1 MTSSGYDGPMD
12 NGDFRFSLV
21 IASQTTGQNLP
32 TLPQVAR
39 ELDTVLRDPQLGG
52 CKAALPD
59 GRSLLLDQDTWTT
72 MTAVADAAERAQEGL
87 LILAWIGHGTVRNKD
102 FYVLPHG
109 STEAQLGRPDGPYHL
124 PQQLKE
130 LFVGRSRLGLILLI
144 DACVSGAGVAQAA
157 AEWTSL
163 DQDLRRRF
171 QVLSAA
177 NMDESAWDCSF
188 SRTIAA
194 LLRTGHIALDQH
206 LVCRDLKR
214 AAELAERRQQPALVS
229 LDGLKDDSELWVANN
244 AALTRQS
251 LPVLS
256 GDLDGLRRA
265 LMHFRLTSP
274 LEQVV
279 AASRAHRYVVVRGPA
294 GFGKTTVMGA
304 LTRSEVAPTVV
315 PAGFVH
321 ALRLL
326 QAEETSGG
334 VAQVL
339 ANQLV
344 STVAEFKKARGDFN
358 ERFPPVERANMT
370 EAQQCL
376 LGPLSRL
383 PIHTPVRIA
392 LDGFDQ
398 LSKVPADEMSD
409 LIRLLQ
415 LPRQGGADVRI
426 VVSSRPDA
434 APPPAGCEVV
444 VDAASDKDLQAYL
457 DDMDV
462 QPWLHKAVVA
472 GSEGSWLVASLL
484 ADYAKKEPTLA
495 PHEVPSGLADVYNR
509 IVDKALRGNRYWAA
523 EGSPVK
529 AAFTVLA
536 AAGPGAVLPQALLQ
550 RACQELGAPA
560 MDETELDKC
569 LEPLRTYVARAPAG
583 EGASATMLYGLF
595 HQSLADF
602 LTGSLD
608 SEQGTFRVDV
618 SAGHRA
624 LAISIAALAPADQRT
639 PANSL
644 EPLQDY
650 AQRAEPDHLW
660 HCGEH
665 EQVLHSLKARA
676 SAIPV
681 ENLHRW
687 QRWHHELAGH
697 FGDDDPYT
705 LTTRRQIASWTGDA
719 GHPERAMELFK
730 ELLPDFDQVLGPNHR
745 DTLTVRADI
754 AEWTGETGTAGA
766 AEHAVEL
773 FKELLPDQVRAL
785 GDDDPDTLTT
795 RHNMASWTGET
806 GDTEGALEQLK
817 DLLPDRERVLG
828 ADHHDT
834 LTTQHEIAIYTG
846 RSGEAGRA
854 ADLLTELVPHFERVL
869 GSNHPDTLIAR
880 GGHAGWTG
888 RAGMPA
894 RAVEL
899 FTELLTDFERVLGP
913 DKPDTLITRHNIA
926 YWMYEDGHHEE
937 AMGLWREML
946 PEFVRVFG
954 REHPRTQ
961 TVQWGLARGGGDG
974 THTSG

>member
-1 MTSSGYDGPMD
+1 MTSSEYDGPMG
-12 NGDFRFSLV
+12 NGDLRFSLV
-21 IASQTTGQNLP
+21 IASQATGQNLP
-32 TLPQVAR
+32 TLPQAAR
-39 ELDTVLRDPQLGG
+39 ELDTVLRDPQLGS

-72 MTAVADAAERAQEGL
+72 MTAVADAVERAQEGL
-87 LILAWIGHGTVRNKD
+87 LILAWIGHGTVSNDD

-130 LFVGRSRLGLILLI
+130 LLAGRSRLGLILLI

-171 QVLSAA
+171 QALSAA

-194 LLRTGHIALDQH
+194 LLRTGHIALDRH

-214 AAELAERRQQPALVS
+214 AAELTERRQQPALVS

-244 AALTRQS
+244 AALTQKS

-265 LMHFRLTSP
+265 LMHFRLTPP

-279 AASRAHRYVVVRGPA
+279 TASRAHRYVVVRGPA

-304 LTRSEVAPTVV
+304 LTRSEVAPAVV

-334 VAQVL
+334 VAQEL
-339 ANQLV
+339 AKQLQ
-344 STVAEFKKARGDFN
+344 STVVEFKKARDDFN
-358 ERFPPVERANMT
+358 ELFPAVKRADMT

-383 PIHTPVRIA
+383 PIHTPVRIV

-398 LSKVPADEMSD
+398 LSKVPADEISE
-409 LIRLLQ
+409 LIALLQ

-426 VVSSRPDA
+426 VVSSRPDT
-434 APPPAGCEVV
+434 APPPTACEVV

-457 DDMDV
+457 NDRHV
-462 QPWLHKAVVA
+462 QPRLHDAIVA
-472 GSEGSWLVASLL
+472 GSDGSWLVASLL
-484 ADYAKKEPTLA
+484 VDYTDLTTELGPQ
-495 PHEVPSGLADVYNR
+495 EVPSGLANVYHQ
-509 IVDKALRGNRYWAA
+509 IVNKALKGNRTWAA

-529 AAFTVLA
+529 AAFTVLT
-536 AAGPGAVLPQALLQ
+536 AAGPGAVLPQSLLQ
-550 RACQELGAPA
+550 HACQELGAPT
-560 MDETELDKC
+560 MDEAELDKC
-569 LEPLRTYVARAPAG
+569 LEPLRTYIARAPAG
-583 EGASATMLYGLF
+583 EGASITMLYGLF

-608 SEQGTFRVDV
+608 GEQGTFRVDV
-618 SAGHRA
+618 TAGHRA
-624 LAISIAALAPADQRT
+624 LATSIAALAPADQRT
-639 PANSL
+639 PANSR

-665 EQVLHSLKARA
+665 EQVLHSLEARA

-681 ENLHRW
+681 ENLQRW
-687 QRWHHELAGH
+687 QRWHQEFAGH
-697 FGDDDPYT
+697 FGAGNPYT
-705 LTTRRQIASWTGDA
+705 LTTRRQIASWTGNTGD
-719 GHPERAMELFK
+719 PKRARELFT
-730 ELLPDFDQVLGPNHR
+730 ELLPDCERVLSPDHR
-745 DTLTVRADI
+745 DTLTVRADT
-754 AEWTGETGTAGA
+754 AEWTGATGTAGA
-766 AEHAVEL
+766 AEHALKL
-773 FKELLPDQVRAL
+773 FKELLPNQVQAL
-785 GDDDPDTLTT
+785 GKNDPDTLTT
-795 RHNMASWTGET
+795 RHNIASWTGET
-806 GDTEGALEQLK
+806 GNTESALKQLNR
-817 DLLPDRERVLG
+817 LLPDRIRELG

-834 LTTQHEIAIYTG
+834 LTTRHEIAIYTG
-846 RSGEAGRA
+846 RSGEAKHA
-854 ADLLTELVPHFERVL
+854 AELLTELVPDFIRVL
-869 GSNHPDTLIAR
+869 GPDHPDTLIAR

-888 RAGMPA
+888 RAGA
-894 RAVEL
+894 TQRAVEL

-913 DKPDTLITRHNIA
+913 DKPDTLIVRHNIA
-926 YWMYEDGHHEE
+926 HWMYEDGRHEE
-937 AMGLWREML
+937 AMARWREML
-946 PEFVRVFG
+946 PEFVRVFSG
-954 REHPRTQ
+954 EHPRTQ
-961 TVQWGLARGGGDG
+961 TVQRGLARGDGDG
-974 THTSG
+974 TRTSG